1 MKDDAESWL
10 PLEYVRKLTRPDKDM
25 YEKAFTKETVPYFD
39 AEASAN
45 FSCLIVLT
53 GDNQDHKIG

>member
-1 MKDDAESWL
+1 MKDDAKSWL

-39 AEASAN
+39 A
-45 FSCLIVLT
+45 
-53 GDNQDHKIG
+53 